1 MFGRYL
7 PFKAAQLHLN
17 GQLNYYIMTDSKKQ
31 LAMSL
36 HSTQEQIGKPYLDLE
51 FLLRCLEEILL
62 ENGEDELAKWIPW
75 INEPVELKSEQFTA
89 KHIQLYSMVFHLLNI
104 AEENGAVQAR
114 RQKEND
120 NPMGVKGLWAQ
131 KLDELK
137 KQGIPAN
144 RISEALRNVKVQ
156 SVFTAHP
163 TEAKRITV
171 LEHHRELYLL
181 VVKRENKMFSA
192 QERSETRKDIKLCL
206 ERIWRTGEIY
216 LEKPDVITE
225 LHNVLYYLTEV
236 FPDVATILDHRFE
249 QAWQAVGF
257 PMELIRSSLDRPLAT
272 FGNWVG
278 GDRDGHPLVT
288 DTVTKEALQLLRL
301 NAFVVIRR
309 YLRNL
314 GKNISFGCVI
324 EKAPSVMLE
333 RIKEIEKETRTMENL
348 PYKPNLRES
357 FRYYVNL
364 LLAKLP
370 LDVARDHA
378 VQLNDHENSYK
389 THYELLD
396 DLLILQKALIQ
407 HGAKNIAY
415 TDVHDTIHIIQT
427 FGFHLAQIDI
437 RQNSQYHTRAMAQL
451 LTAACLN
458 GDRYELWTE
467 SEKLDFINRELT
479 VMRPFTLPGTT
490 LGNEAQ
496 NVLSCYKVVSEHVRK
511 YGPAAIGSFIIS
523 MTKSLSDMLTV
534 YLFARESS
542 LLMPASD
549 GYACPIP
556 VVPLFETIQDLLN
569 SVDIVDAFLKHPF
582 TQRSLEY
589 IRKQENA
596 TFPVMQIMVGY
607 SDSNKDGGILAS
619 QWNLYS
625 TQAALAALGS
635 KHGVKI
641 NFFHGKGGSIS
652 RGAGPTHWF
661 LSTLPDGSLKGLIRQ
676 TEQGETIAQ
685 KYANRLNAT
694 YNQELLVAG
703 SACKFISNEYLPKSD
718 TSFAATMQLVADK
731 SFKYYTQLIHH
742 NYFLEF
748 FSQATPIDAIEQSK
762 IGSRPSRR
770 SGQRTLEDL
779 RAIPWVFSW
788 SQSRFNITSWY
799 GVGSVLNDIMLNH
812 PEKYAE
818 IKALSKK
825 DSFVRY
831 VLSNVDTSLEATS
844 EEIFTEYAGLVT
856 NQQVRE
862 TILKMIVDELALTR
876 KMLLELFEYPFCTRR
891 ENHFH
896 SNKLRELPLENL
908 HKKQIDLLRRWR
920 DRDSTASTGPDSD
933 ELLTDLLLS
942 VNGIAG
948 ALRITG

>member
-1 MFGRYL
+1 MNESAPL
-7 PFKAAQLHLN
+7 PV
-17 GQLNYYIMTDSKKQ
+17 I
-31 LAMSL
+31 SL
-36 HSTQEQIGKPYLDLE
+36 QSTQERLGKPYQDLE
-51 FLLRCLEEILL
+51 FLLKCLEEILL

-75 INEPVELKSEQFTA
+75 INEPVELKPELFTA

-114 RQKEND
+114 RQKENEH
-120 NPMGVKGLWAQ
+120 PAGVKGLWAQ
-131 KLDELK
+131 NLSILK
-137 KQGIPAN
+137 EQGVPAN
-144 RISEALRNVKVQ
+144 RIAESLKDVKVQ

-171 LEHHRELYLL
+171 LEHHRDLYLL
-181 VVKRENKMFSA
+181 VVKLENKMFSA

-225 LHNVLYYLTEV
+225 LHNILYYLTEV
-236 FPDVATILDHRFE
+236 FPDVVTILDRRFE
-249 QAWQAVGF
+249 QAWSAMGF
-257 PMELIRSSLDRPLAT
+257 PMELIRSTMDRPLVT

-278 GDRDGHPLVT
+278 GDRDGHPFVT
-288 DTVTKEALQLLRL
+288 DSVTREALQFLRL
-301 NAFVVIRR
+301 NSFVVIRR

-314 GKNISFGCVI
+314 GRNISFSCPI
-324 EKAPSVMLE
+324 EKAPKIMLD
-333 RIKEIEKETRTMENL
+333 RIKEIETETDTLQGL
-348 PYKPNLRES
+348 PYKPNQRES
-357 FRYYVNL
+357 FRYFVNL

-370 LDVARDHA
+370 LDVAREHA
-378 VQLNDHENSYK
+378 VQLHDHTNSYK

-396 DLLILQKALIQ
+396 DLLILQKALIA

-415 TDVHDTIHIIQT
+415 TDVHDTIRIIQT

-451 LTAACLN
+451 LSAARLN
-458 GDRYELWTE
+458 GDRYDQWTE
-467 SEKLDFINRELT
+467 AEKLDFINRELT
-479 VMRPFTLPGTT
+479 VMRPFTLPGTP

-496 NVLSCYKVVSEHVRK
+496 SVLSCYNVVSEHVHK

-523 MTKSLSDMLTV
+523 MTKNLSDMLTI

-542 LLMPASD
+542 LLMPSPE

-556 VVPLFETIQDLLN
+556 VVPLFETVQDLLN

-596 TFPVMQIMVGY
+596 TFPVLQIMVGY

-625 TQAALAALGS
+625 TQAALAAVGH

-661 LSTLPDGSLKGLIRQ
+661 LRTLPHGSLKGLIRQ

-685 KYANRLNAT
+685 KYANRLNAA
-694 YNQELLVAG
+694 YNQELYVSG
-703 SACKFISNEYLPKSD
+703 TACKFILNEYTPKPESAFD
-718 TSFAATMQLVADK
+718 ETMQLVADK

-799 GVGSVLNDIMLNH
+799 GVGSVLNDLMVNH
-812 PEKYAE
+812 PDKFAE
-818 IKALSKK
+818 IKTLANQE
-825 DSFVRY
+825 SFVRY
-831 VLSNVDTSLEATS
+831 VLSNVDTSLEATN
-844 EEIFTEYAGLVT
+844 ETIFTEYASLVV
-856 NQQVRE
+856 NKQVRE

-876 KMLLELFEYPFCTRR
+876 AMMMELLGKPFSERR

-920 DRDSTASTGPDSD
+920 DKNGIQCVGPECED
-933 ELLTDLLLS
+933 LLTDLLLT